1 MTGTIQQFDY
11 SVNLLRALLWQYNEA
26 KNLQALLED
35 KQQWYNDNQQG
46 FWQDFYTN
54 IFDLRTANDFGLQ
67 VWSII
72 LGQPLFINTPDSG
85 EPTFGFGTFHEN
97 FTRSNFAASASA
109 THRLST
115 ETARILLQLRYFQLI
130 SSGTVPETNRALK
143 WIFAQK
149 YGTAFLIDN
158 HDMTQF
164 YTFEFAL
171 PSDLVFIFNNFDVLP
186 RPAGVGSSYR
196 VIVNKAFGFDAD
208 HANFDNG
215 NFSQG

>member
-1 MTGTIQQFDY
+1 MTSTIQQFDY

-26 KNLQALLED
+26 GNLQSLLEE
-35 KQQWYNDNQQG
+35 KQAWYDDNQEG

-72 LGQPLFINTPDSG
+72 LGQPLFINIADTG
-85 EPTFGFGTFHEN
+85 EPTWGFGALHEN

-109 THRLST
+109 THRLPT
-115 ETARILLQLRYFQLI
+115 ATARILLQLRYFQLI

-143 WIFAQK
+143 WIFEEN
-149 YGTAFLIDN
+149 YGVAWLNDN

-164 YTFEFAL
+164 YTFTFAL

-196 VIVNKAFGFDAD
+196 VIVEDAFGFDED

-215 NFSQG
+215 NFSQE